1 MLTILETLKMK
12 CFLGGFFFPFLCS
25 FILVMS
31 VCHQFLP
38 FEGVESKTLKGIV
51 TRMIFA
57 LGWAVAFVIILFR

>member
-12 CFLGGFFFPFLCS
+12 CFFGFFFFPFLCS

-38 FEGVESKTLKGIV
+38 FEGVESKTLNGIV